1 MCGKNIPI
9 IYVIVQCTSSKI
21 SAGIRIRRFRDQD
34 YIVYTKP
41 GSPLLV
47 DINLIRFYFFGAT
60 VLLSYFNEDQLKSS
74 ILKRKKTNEYVCYI
88 RLWKTKSNIIGN
100 RFSE

>member
-21 SAGIRIRRFRDQD
+21 SAGIRIRRFRDRD
-34 YIVYTKP
+34 CIVYEP

-74 ILKRKKTNEYVCYI
+74 ILKRKKTNKYVLKYV
-88 RLWKTKSNIIGN
+88 T
-100 RFSE
+100 